1 MRDRHAL
8 LKVLDRLDPPDLW
21 PEIRGRTPGD
31 LPSPRRGPRFIA
43 AAVALVVAA
52 AGVAVAVRAFPS
64 GSAHRPGMATSS
76 STGRIA
82 FAWHDGSSYQIYAAD
97 PDGTNIVQVTD
108 MQISVS
114 NPTWSPDGT
123 RIAFQGETVP
133 GEGGRLDIYVANADG
148 ANVTRLTDG
157 PDSYQ
162 HPSWSP
168 DGETIAAARWSA
180 SDGHGD
186 VVLLNVDG
194 SGETALTQGQPGDNW
209 GPVWSPDGTR
219 LAYVSNRDANG
230 KLNGEIYIVNADGTD
245 PTDVTNSS
253 AYDRDPTWSP
263 DGTKTAFF
271 RGPEGSPG
279 LYVMEADGSDVQEV
293 VLSVEGGGE
302 PTWSPDGTKIAFVE
316 DDYRLGTGRLDLVDL
331 ATGTVTQMVDL
342 VGVGSPAWQPSTTIS
357 PAPTPSTSPTPSE
370 MSSVDVRVTTTDGVA
385 AFPSA
390 VAVGEGG
397 VWVTSCCEGGSGGGR
412 VIRLVPTTGAVGARI
427 PVRATPG
434 WDFGG
439 AGLTVGGGSVWTVG
453 AVRND
458 AGCCDALV
466 TRIDPATNSVIDE
479 ITVPGMTEG
488 DLSVDGPTVYVLGF
502 TARKGGS
509 SIPLEVAKVN
519 ATSHAIEW
527 QTPVPGQWSQTVF
540 VAGGS
545 VWVLGTAP
553 DAHGPIEVTTLYR
566 IDPGSGAVVDQIPLP
581 ESDLI
586 PAVYQDAVWFRT
598 GDGVQRFDSVS
609 GSFVGDPVRLG
620 QGCCDGPFVSDGE
633 GGVWVVS
640 SAGADAERSIWH
652 IEGSGTVVASGRIE
666 DRDAFDEMQGQ
677 SYAFDPSTETIW
689 SQHYKDSVSRVEILP
704 A

>member
-1 MRDRHAL
+1 MRERHGPL
-8 LKVLDRLDPPDLW
+8 RVLDRLDPPDLW
-21 PEIRGRTPGD
+21 PEIRGRTPRN

-43 AAVALVVAA
+43 AAVALAVAA
-52 AGVAVAVRAFPS
+52 AGVAVAVRAFPP
-64 GSAHRPGMATSS
+64 GSAHGPGTATSA
-76 STGRIA
+76 STDKIA
-82 FAWHDGSSYQIYAAD
+82 FAWYNGSSYQIYTASAD
-97 PDGTNIVQVTD
+97 GADIVQVTR
-108 MQISVS
+108 MPISVS

-123 RIAFQGETVP
+123 RIAFQGETIP

-148 ANVTRLTDG
+148 TDVTRLTDG

-168 DGETIAAARWSA
+168 DGEAIAATRWSA

-194 SGETALTQGQPGDNW
+194 SGETALTRGQPGDSW

-219 LAYVSNRDANG
+219 LTYVSNRDANG
-230 KLNGEIYIVNADGTD
+230 ELNDEIHVVSADGTN
-245 PTDVTNSS
+245 PTDVTNSP

-263 DGTKTAFF
+263 DGTKIAFF

-279 LYVMEADGSDVQEV
+279 MYVMEADGSDVQEV
-293 VLSVEGGGE
+293 VPNVEGGGE
-302 PTWSPDGTKIAFVE
+302 PTWSRDGTVIAFVE
-316 DDYRLGTGRLDLVDL
+316 DDYRLGTGRLEVVDL
-331 ATGTVTQMVDL
+331 ATRTVRQLVDL
-342 VGVGSPAWQPSTTIS
+342 VGVGSPAWQPSTTI
-357 PAPTPSTSPTPSE
+357 PAPSPTTAPAPSE
-370 MSSVDVRVTTTDGVA
+370 PASVDVRVTTTDGVA
-385 AFPSA
+385 PFPSA
-390 VAVGEGG
+390 VAAGEGG
-397 VWVTSCCEGGSGGGR
+397 VWVTSCCEDGSGAGD
-412 VIRLVPTTGAVGARI
+412 VIRLDPTTGAVVARI

-439 AGLTVGGGSVWTVG
+439 AGLTLGGGSVWTVG
-453 AVRND
+453 AVRNH

-479 ITVPGMTEG
+479 ITVPGMSEG
-488 DLSVDGPTVYVLGF
+488 DLWVDGPSVYVLGF
-502 TARKGGS
+502 TASKGGS
-509 SIPLEVAKVN
+509 SIPLEVAKVD

-527 QTPVPGQWSQTVF
+527 QTTVPGQWSQTVF

-545 VWVLGTAP
+545 VWVLGTGP

-581 ESDLI
+581 ESDPI
-586 PAVYQDAVWFRT
+586 PVVYQDAVWFRT
-598 GDGVQRFDSVS
+598 RDGVQRFDPVS
-609 GSFVGDPVRLG
+609 GSFVGDPVSLG
-620 QGCCDGPFVSDGE
+620 PGCCGGPFVSDGA

-640 SAGADAERSIWH
+640 SAGADAGRSIWH
-652 IEGSGTVVASGRIE
+652 IDGSGTVVASGRIE
-666 DRDAFDEMQGQ
+666 DRQAFDEMQGQ
-677 SYAFDPSTETIW
+677 SHAFDPSTETIW